1 MRKTDTPTLR
11 PIEKL
16 AEAREHFADW
26 SALVRRLRPNFPE
39 AIVFAIDAGHEDQ
52 PSVVITADTRT
63 LEEGDITVILA
74 KEWLRNQPELSGRL
88 RQYEQEHGN
97 A

>member
-11 PIEKL
+11 PIEEL
-16 AEAREHFADW
+16 AEAQQVFGDW
-26 SALVRRLRPNFPE
+26 SALVRRLRPTFPE
-39 AIVFAIDAGHEDQ
+39 AIVFAIDAGHDDQ

-74 KEWLRNQPELSGRL
+74 KEWLQNQPELKQRL
-88 RQYEQEHGN
+88 RQHETEHGN